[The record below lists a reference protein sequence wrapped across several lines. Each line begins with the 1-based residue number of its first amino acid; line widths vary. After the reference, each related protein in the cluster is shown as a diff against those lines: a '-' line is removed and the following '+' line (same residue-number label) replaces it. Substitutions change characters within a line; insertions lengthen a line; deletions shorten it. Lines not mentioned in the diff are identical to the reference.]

1 MFCSNCGNELTEG
14 ARFCSRCGNKIDAVV
29 LREKEEMADCEVNS
43 MSEKFANISVQDRFS
58 ERVNSELFSDRK
70 SQNKLFSIYVDLVGP
85 VKEIERYTELMHQ
98 HEERVKLLKS
108 KEFAKSE
115 GWKFCVVI
123 FIALFIGQW
132 FVKPIEMLFDL
143 FVPSL
148 YDGLVEWIGS
158 LGILWNLLF
167 MTVVMIMGF
176 CTVPL
181 FGLVVYLL
189 VWSLVIGPI
198 LQKRTYAK
206 NLAEAEKV
214 QGDIETLSQRREAKC
229 SEVKDLLAYV
239 PKLYRYSEAI
249 EYFVELYN
257 SSRVDNL
264 KEAINTYVHDKQ
276 EAEKVEVIRT
286 GVDEVVQY
294 LSYIA
299 EKV

>member
-1 MFCSNCGNELTEG
+1 MFIH
-14 ARFCSRCGNKIDAVV
+14 R
-29 LREKEEMADCEVNS
+29 
-43 MSEKFANISVQDRFS
+43 
-58 ERVNSELFSDRK
+58 
-70 SQNKLFSIYVDLVGP
+70 
-85 VKEIERYTELMHQ
+85 
-98 HEERVKLLKS
+98 
-108 KEFAKSE
+108 
-115 GWKFCVVI
+115 
-123 FIALFIGQW
+123 
-132 FVKPIEMLFDL
+132 
-143 FVPSL
+143 
-148 YDGLVEWIGS
+148 
-158 LGILWNLLF
+158 
-167 MTVVMIMGF
+167 